1 MYVDQNDMPITM
13 ETTKVKH
20 SKADVRGKA
29 RPALDVRFEPQN
41 PDSLTNL
48 SRIERKTKHYQAV
61 AELA

>member
-1 MYVDQNDMPITM
+1 MNVNQNDIPIET
-13 ETTKVKH
+13 ETTNVKH
-20 SKADVRGKA
+20 SKADVRGKV